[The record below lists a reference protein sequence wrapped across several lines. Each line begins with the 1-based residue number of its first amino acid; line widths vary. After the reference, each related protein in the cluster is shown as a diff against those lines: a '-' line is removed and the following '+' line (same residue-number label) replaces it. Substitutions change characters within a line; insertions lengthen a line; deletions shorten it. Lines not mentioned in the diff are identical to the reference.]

1 MRTPIVVLSAVFAMG
16 VGGLQSATWADDDN
30 ADRRPMVRGGGGF
43 YRGGTGAEVRDR
55 ATGRVYA
62 PRGYY
67 RSESWYRDRD
77 RHRGRYYDD
86 DDDVIIRYV
95 HPYPWRCYSPGY
107 WGYRPY
113 RSHWYGG
120 LSLGYRGRH
129 GHFGLTLGW
138 P

>member
-1 MRTPIVVLSAVFAMG
+1 MLVLSALFAMG
-16 VGGLQSATWADDDN
+16 VGGLRSATWADDDDT
-30 ADRRPMVRGGGGF
+30 DRRPVVRGGGF
-43 YRGGTGAEVRDR
+43 YRSGEGAGVRDR

-67 RSESWYRDRD
+67 RSESWYRGGD
-77 RHRGRYYDD
+77 RHRSRHH
-86 DDDVIIRYV
+86 DDDVVIRYV
-95 HPYPWRCYSPGY
+95 HPYPRWRYSPGY
-107 WGYRPY
+107 WGHWPY

-120 LSLGYRGRH
+120 LSLGYHGRH